1 MFQFEGK
8 LGTKLANG
16 ARPLMATKQLNKEHH
31 CLHIER
37 RKSYERTG
45 VFEHENI
52 RNKQSETKSPTSF
65 TSVKASVSLQKKHKI
80 APKKWSVK
88 MSLNFTIW
96 ELRCPL
102 CRQHD
107 RWRPSFSGRLTSPKW
122 LKKHFLPLKL
132 KPIFWLET
140 QLTRFTRCQPFQKSL
155 IPGGFNLFYFCF
167 VQR

>member
-1 MFQFEGK
+1 MFQVEGK

-16 ARPLMATKQLNKEHH
+16 ARPLIATKQLNKEHH

-37 RKSYERTG
+37 RKSYEKTG

-88 MSLNFTIW
+88 MSLTTSLILQFENYVVLFVDSMI
-96 ELRCPL
+96 
-102 CRQHD
+102 D
-107 RWRPSFSGRLTSPKW
+107 GGRLSQAV
-122 LKKHFLPLKL
+122 LHLLSDL
-132 KPIFWLET
+132 RNIFYRW
-140 QLTRFTRCQPFQKSL
+140 
-155 IPGGFNLFYFCF
+155 N
-167 VQR
+167 